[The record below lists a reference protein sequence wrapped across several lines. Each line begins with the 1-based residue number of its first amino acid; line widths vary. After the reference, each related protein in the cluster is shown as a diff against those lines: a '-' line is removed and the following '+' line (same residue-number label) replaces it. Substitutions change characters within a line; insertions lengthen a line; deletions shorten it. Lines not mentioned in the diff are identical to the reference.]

1 MSEEECH
8 MESLKLLQ
16 TIPFRKTCFELLN
29 DMIKCSEE
37 LKMAGSISLR
47 NDRATQG
54 PRTERI

>member
-1 MSEEECH
+1 